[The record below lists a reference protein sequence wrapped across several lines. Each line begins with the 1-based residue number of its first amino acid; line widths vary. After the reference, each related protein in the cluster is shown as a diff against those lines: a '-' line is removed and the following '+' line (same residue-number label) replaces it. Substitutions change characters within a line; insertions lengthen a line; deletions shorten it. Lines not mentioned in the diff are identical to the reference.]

1 MLPLAGAGLE
11 AGVVHYIE
19 VRRDPSVCTTGCKST
34 SFHPETGQG
43 QVWAGHH
50 PYNVD
55 TLQNVPSLQLNCY
68 HNQGVCVYLRGLA
81 GEREGVVRDTRRS
94 SSIGLLR
101 SDVITDVHLHYSHL
115 VNSLG
120 QTPDQTTEMVF
131 LFLWG
136 RRRFPSGLVRVET
149 EAARRRN
156 PLNSTAAGRRLSAQ
170 PSQPAQPALT
180 TTPVQYGP
188 VELSALW

>member
-1 MLPLAGAGLE
+1 MKSDE
-11 AGVVHYIE
+11 TH
-19 VRRDPSVCTTGCKST
+19 PSVRLAVNPPPFTLRRVRARFGLDTIRTMLIRYRMCPLYNGTVITTKMC
-34 SFHPETGQG
+34 
-43 QVWAGHH
+43 
-50 PYNVD
+50 VD
-55 TLQNVPSLQLNCY
+55 
-68 HNQGVCVYLRGLA
+68 LRGLA
-81 GEREGVVRDTRRS
+81 GEREGIVRDTRRF

>member
-1 MLPLAGAGLE
+1 M
-11 AGVVHYIE
+11 VHYIE

-43 QVWAGHH
+43 QVGAGHRTMLIRYRMC
-50 PYNVD
+50 PLYNGTVITTKMCVD
-55 TLQNVPSLQLNCY
+55 
-68 HNQGVCVYLRGLA
+68 LRGLA
-81 GEREGVVRDTRRS
+81 GEREGIVRDTRRF

>member
-11 AGVVHYIE
+11 WYITLKSDE
-19 VRRDPSVCTTGCKST
+19 THPSVQLAVNPPPFTLRRVRARFGLDTIRTMLIRYRMCPLYNGTVITTKMC
-34 SFHPETGQG
+34 
-43 QVWAGHH
+43 
-50 PYNVD
+50 VD
-55 TLQNVPSLQLNCY
+55 
-68 HNQGVCVYLRGLA
+68 LRGLA
-81 GEREGVVRDTRRS
+81 GEREGIVRDTRRS

-156 PLNSTAAGRRLSAQ
+156 PLNSTAAGRRLSVSH
-170 PSQPAQPALT
+170 SQGMHSGSYIKGSVPRTQ
-180 TTPVQYGP
+180 
-188 VELSALW
+188 